1 MNIKVES
8 QQSTADTIKLAL
20 AVIIV
25 IAAIGGYYYFADYS
39 QLFRVLGVVGST
51 VVALLIAGQT
61 MIGRSTWTFMSDA
74 RMETR
79 KVVWPTKQET
89 IQVTLVVIFVVF
101 IVGLILWGLDSLLGW
116 GIQSLLRTEGQ

>member
-20 AVIIV
+20 AIIIV
-25 IAAIGGYYYFADYS
+25 TAAIGGYYYFADYS
-39 QLFRVLGVVGST
+39 QLLRVLGVVGST
-51 VVALLIAGQT
+51 IVALLVAGQT
-61 MIGRSTWTFMSDA
+61 MIGRATWTFMSDA

-89 IQVTLVVIFVVF
+89 IQVTLVVILVVF

-116 GIQSLLRTEGQ
+116 GIQSLLSTEGR